1 LNEMSKIA
9 TAFIWSL
16 FLSLLAGLIAWGL
29 LFWLEFPWW
38 IYPAMTMG
46 LTIISAW
53 IDSRELLA
61 HRLGRRYEPS
71 IQVSGRAIPV
81 SAGGLATVFEAIL
94 PGKRRSEIEV
104 ENELSIMTPTGL
116 LIREDRIAYFL
127 NRAYTRQ
134 IRGLPGLSRPYWT
147 RDHRPPFDRSE
158 YDSLIYCLM
167 GGGFIDGRVQ
177 GRSGKLN
184 THYKEILLTMKRTS

>member
-1 LNEMSKIA
+1 MNEMTKIA

-16 FLSLLAGLIAWGL
+16 FLGLLAGLIAWGL

-38 IYPAMTMG
+38 IYPAVTMG

-61 HRLGRRYEPS
+61 RRLGRRYEPS
-71 IQVSGRAIPV
+71 IQVSGRSIPV
-81 SAGGLATVFEAIL
+81 HAGGLATVFEAIL
-94 PGKRRSEIEV
+94 PGKRKSEIEI

-116 LIREDRIAYFL
+116 LIRQERIAYFI

-134 IRGLPGLSRPYWT
+134 IRGLSGLSRPYWT
-147 RDHRPPFDRSE
+147 KEHRPPFDRSE
-158 YDSLIYCLM
+158 YDSLIYCLVA
-167 GGGFIDGRVQ
+167 GGFIEGRQ
-177 GRSGKLN
+177 PGRSGKLN
-184 THYKEILLTMKRTS
+184 AHYREILTSMKRTS